1 MKLVILG
8 NGFDLANN
16 LPTKYENF
24 FNYYIKLYENEFSY
38 INGLLEKT
46 KESSIKEDLS
56 GVIEYET
63 YLKVENELR
72 KEMQK
77 DFEIEQSLIDN
88 EYITLWNLYFWFE
101 KKSEMDKCSAN
112 EKLEMKNWSDVEGQI
127 DKLINNFSGLTSLD
141 PAQKINYIE
150 NLIEEWY
157 TDNIAKTKN
166 SITNY
171 EINYKENIYAALS
184 EEDKFKFI
192 CDSIVLKRYKKSKDD
207 DIYYLNVLKKELEFF
222 EEEFKKYISKIS
234 EKIIDKHKR
243 PYRSNLLK
251 VAGGNIS
258 AEIYLLNFNYTEF
271 SRAGATK
278 IDTVTMSNNKE
289 HIEIKQINVHGT
301 HHSKIIFGIDQT
313 NQTEKNFYQFTKTY
327 RKMEC
332 ADKIAT
338 IQLPYP
344 NDIDEI
350 IIYGHSLSKADYSYF
365 HSIFDYYNIYGSN
378 IKLKFKYSTHGDPY
392 VCKSNHVQKIM
403 ELIKTYGDKMFDTA
417 RGDNLVHKLLLEN
430 RLSIE
435 EVVLNKLNGDVPDIN
450 TNFNL

>member
-141 PAQKINYIE
+141 PAQKINHIE

-184 EEDKFKFI
+184 KEDKFKFI

-435 EVVLNKLNGDVPDIN
+435 AVVLNKLNGDVPDIN